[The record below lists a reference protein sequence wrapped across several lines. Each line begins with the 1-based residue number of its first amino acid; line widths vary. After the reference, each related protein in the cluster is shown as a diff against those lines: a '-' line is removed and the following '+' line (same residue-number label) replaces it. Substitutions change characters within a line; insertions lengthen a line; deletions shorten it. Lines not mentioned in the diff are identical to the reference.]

1 MKKSYNLAPNDLAD
15 ESVLEIVRHL
25 FSVLLAN
32 VDRVV
37 ADTDVEF
44 LHDLRVANRR
54 TRTALSQIKGVLPAS
69 VMDPISLEF
78 EWLGDVTGPCR
89 ELDVFLLA
97 LMSDYQPSGNPCGA
111 LIPLENFLRD
121 RRRREHS
128 LVCAALQSERFH
140 RLVENW
146 QRFIET
152 GDEEET
158 RPTLASSPIVEV
170 ASPRIFKAYQ
180 RLRKRGAKTDI
191 DPAAARLHQLRI
203 DGKKLRYL
211 LEFFSDLYPGTT
223 IERFIKE
230 LKQLQDILGG
240 FNDTEVQL
248 TLIDEFK
255 DQGNA
260 PVEAL
265 AAVSRLAETIKERQ
279 RQFRSQFAERFELFT
294 CEASQ
299 KMYRKTFKIR

>member
-111 LIPLENFLRD
+111 LIPLENFKRYN
-121 RRRREHS
+121 
-128 LVCAALQSERFH
+128 
-140 RLVENW
+140 RL
-146 QRFIET
+146 I
-152 GDEEET
+152 
-158 RPTLASSPIVEV
+158 S
-170 ASPRIFKAYQ
+170 
-180 RLRKRGAKTDI
+180 
-191 DPAAARLHQLRI
+191 
-203 DGKKLRYL
+203 
-211 LEFFSDLYPGTT
+211 
-223 IERFIKE
+223 
-230 LKQLQDILGG
+230 
-240 FNDTEVQL
+240 
-248 TLIDEFK
+248 
-255 DQGNA
+255 
-260 PVEAL
+260 
-265 AAVSRLAETIKERQ
+265 
-279 RQFRSQFAERFELFT
+279 
-294 CEASQ
+294 
-299 KMYRKTFKIR
+299 TF